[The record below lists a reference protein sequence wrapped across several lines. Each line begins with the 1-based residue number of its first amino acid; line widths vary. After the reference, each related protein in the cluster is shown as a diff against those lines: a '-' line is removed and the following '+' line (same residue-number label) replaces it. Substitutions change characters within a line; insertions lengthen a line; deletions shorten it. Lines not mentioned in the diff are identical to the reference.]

1 MTMGQGTVPEV
12 NPCPI
17 STRFTRSLPE
27 GQGVFLRQPS
37 SVHVALSPL
46 SALSL
51 LS

>member
-17 STRFTRSLPE
+17 SIRFTGFLPE
-27 GQGVFLRQPS
+27 GQGALLRQPS
-37 SVHVALSPL
+37 SVRVALSPL